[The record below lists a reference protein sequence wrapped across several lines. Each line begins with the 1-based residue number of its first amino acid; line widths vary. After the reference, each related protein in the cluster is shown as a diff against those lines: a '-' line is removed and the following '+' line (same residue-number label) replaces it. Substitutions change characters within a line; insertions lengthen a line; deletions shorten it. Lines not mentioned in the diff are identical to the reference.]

1 MDPSFL
7 IWVYLDLSFGGEKM
21 VKLQYNAIIT
31 YEIDTD
37 TQKVR
42 VLNKFV
48 SEKKVQKASTN
59 VIKKIVDASAN
70 VGEVEF

>member
-1 MDPSFL
+1 
-7 IWVYLDLSFGGEKM
+7 LDLSFGGEKM